1 MSTVNKRISVS
12 HPVFRGNEKQYVA
25 ECIDTVWISS
35 IGKFIPLFENAF
47 SSFCGVKHAI
57 ACNNGTSALHIALLA
72 LGIGPGDEVLVP
84 TLTYVAAA
92 NAIHY
97 CGATPVFVDSDIKT
111 MNIDPHLME
120 SAITPQTRAI
130 LVVHLYG
137 QPADMDEIM
146 AIARRHGLFVI
157 EDAAEAHGAKY
168 KDKTVG
174 SIGDIGTFSFFGNKI
189 VTTGEGGMAVTNDSE
204 LEAKMR
210 LFKGQGM
217 DSTRRYWFPVIGYNY
232 RMTNI
237 QAALGLAQM
246 ECIEEHIAAHR
257 QVASWYQEYLKPRH
271 GTISLP
277 LQHPDRTHAIWLY
290 TVVLGDDIKRERD
303 TIMSDLAQKGIETR
317 PVFYPMHTMPPYYEQ
332 KSYPVAEL
340 LARRGISLPTHG
352 LLTEEDIRYIAD
364 SLQTACGN

>member
-72 LGIGPGDEVLVP
+72 LGIGTGTAELVTP
-84 TLTYVAAA
+84 LTYVAAA

-137 QPADMDEIM
+137 QPADM
-146 AIARRHGLFVI
+146 
-157 EDAAEAHGAKY
+157 AASAA
-168 KDKTVG
+168 
-174 SIGDIGTFSFFGNKI
+174 NRWPRA
-189 VTTGEGGMAVTNDSE
+189 GEFTAQHTSPSSTASCTRGMADNCSGVKPATHS
-204 LEAKMR
+204 LTQKH
-210 LFKGQGM
+210 
-217 DSTRRYWFPVIGYNY
+217 
-232 RMTNI
+232 
-237 QAALGLAQM
+237 AAV
-246 ECIEEHIAAHR
+246 CTAA
-257 QVASWYQEYLKPRH
+257 
-271 GTISLP
+271 G
-277 LQHPDRTHAIWLY
+277 
-290 TVVLGDDIKRERD
+290 
-303 TIMSDLAQKGIETR
+303 
-317 PVFYPMHTMPPYYEQ
+317 
-332 KSYPVAEL
+332 
-340 LARRGISLPTHG
+340 
-352 LLTEEDIRYIAD
+352 
-364 SLQTACGN
+364 